1 MKKNIIKSFS
11 FLALILVALFT
22 LAGCNKVTDKNYKKI
37 KTDMTK
43 AKVVE
48 ILGEQMDSTMVG
60 DYTILYWFDG
70 ADSYQEACEKVQKGK
85 TVKYIEVTFQSNKV
99 VTKNFGNFALED

>member
-11 FLALILVALFT
+11 FLALICVALLT
-22 LAGCNKVTDKNYKKI
+22 LAGCNKVTTKNYNKI

-48 ILGEQMDSTMVG
+48 ILGEEMDSTMVG

-70 ADSYQEACEKVQKGK
+70 ADNYQEACEKVTKGK
-85 TVKYIEVTFQSNKV
+85 TVKVIEVTFQSNKV
-99 VTKNFGNFALED
+99 VTKSFGNFKVEE

>member
-11 FLALILVALFT
+11 FLALVLVSLLT
-22 LAGCNKVTDKNYKKI
+22 LTGCNKVTDKNYKKI

-70 ADSYQEACEKVQKGK
+70 ADDYQEACEKVQKGK

-99 VTKNFGNFALED
+99 VTKNFGNFTLED